1 MSDKLKI
8 GSIVAL
14 VSLVLL
20 APLMQDLLSE
30 ETTRFVQDS
39 ESSHDGLPME
49 WVNKQVIC
57 IFFPIEQPHQKSP
70 QGVTMIDEN
79 GIELGVNTDLNRT
92 GACLGGF
99 EGFSNGLDFMMNSTR
114 LAGGAL
120 SVGYDI
126 GQWGVFI
133 HTIGGLNA
141 DKLTGDFNGAYW
153 SLDHNG
159 AYSMVGIGDL
169 VMSEGD
175 VVSWSIGTW

>member
-1 MSDKLKI
+1 
-8 GSIVAL
+8 
-14 VSLVLL
+14 
-20 APLMQDLLSE
+20 
-30 ETTRFVQDS
+30 
-39 ESSHDGLPME
+39 
-49 WVNKQVIC
+49 
-57 IFFPIEQPHQKSP
+57 
-70 QGVTMIDEN
+70 MIDEN